1 VKYARGRIL
10 RGSEDE
16 ATRQQHGLD
25 LISQR
30 MKKKGV
36 GSLYNL
42 LGVSRAQ
49 PLRKEDLSKLG
60 FLPSLASIRGK
71 AELSAVDFLGGDRSK
86 HVGFVTNRVSASIVA
101 TMMTMVRP
109 DEMVLCVSP
118 DGRTHPSVKLG
129 IRLAGG
135 KFKECTGNDEFESSL
150 DSEVS
155 TVVVTTITPQLRHL
169 PYDQVKKT
177 ITSAQSRGLH
187 TFIDDAHGAIR
198 MVAYREPPPM
208 TLEPDATAI
217 SSDKHIFG
225 PRAGVMAG
233 QGKMI
238 QKIRA
243 LSLQL
248 GIEAPTPILAGVHRA
263 LKAHKTN
270 HIERSLRV
278 AKELEKRLEKRY
290 PKWFYFANDCAG
302 LTDENVVKILSQ
314 SSKIEAPL
322 VPQEACSALG
332 MLMLEKFGIITVS
345 TTASPGAAPYLRL
358 VTWPDGYRL
367 PVEKIVDALSYA
379 VDELA
384 PVANDGDEVKRIL
397 FGN

>member
-1 VKYARGRIL
+1 
-10 RGSEDE
+10 
-16 ATRQQHGLD
+16 
-25 LISQR
+25 
-30 MKKKGV
+30 
-36 GSLYNL
+36 
-42 LGVSRAQ
+42 
-49 PLRKEDLSKLG
+49 
-60 FLPSLASIRGK
+60 
-71 AELSAVDFLGGDRSK
+71 
-86 HVGFVTNRVSASIVA
+86 
-101 TMMTMVRP
+101 
-109 DEMVLCVSP
+109 
-118 DGRTHPSVKLG
+118 
-129 IRLAGG
+129 
-135 KFKECTGNDEFESSL
+135 
-150 DSEVS
+150 
-155 TVVVTTITPQLRHL
+155 
-169 PYDQVKKT
+169 
-177 ITSAQSRGLH
+177 
-187 TFIDDAHGAIR
+187 